1 MALLNSTKPLEKLI
15 PSPKEKYFES
25 FMQRVPDHVV
35 NETPIYAIVVNG
47 STKRIT
53 TVYQVAFVLFTSE
66 TTNYLFIGDLTKEL
80 TSGTY
85 FISAKAKEGEKVKI
99 DDWGFKKDK
108 IGLHVV
114 IDNIQR
120 DRIYF
125 STSHY
130 DVIDVRAGLMEE
142 KKQDQHKVTLVTE
155 TVYV

>member
-85 FISAKAKEGEKVKI
+85 FISA
-99 DDWGFKKDK
+99 
-108 IGLHVV
+108 
-114 IDNIQR
+114 
-120 DRIYF
+120 
-125 STSHY
+125 
-130 DVIDVRAGLMEE
+130 
-142 KKQDQHKVTLVTE
+142 
-155 TVYV
+155 